1 MIRNIWDRI
10 FWKSGINVK
19 GDQVSLKRGI
29 IFQKQNLVIENY
41 VHLGPNYYIH
51 AGGGVHIGKGTIIGP
66 KLNIWTVNH
75 DYSSIEMLPY
85 NKNVINGAVE
95 IGEGCW
101 IGLNVS
107 ICPNVKIG
115 NGVIIAM
122 GAVVT
127 KDIPDFAIIGGNPA
141 KILKYRYE
149 TEDQYLVLQN
159 SISQEKFYGKAYF

>member
-1 MIRNIWDRI
+1 MIRNIWGRI
-10 FWKSGINVK
+10 FWKSGINIK
-19 GDQVSLKRGI
+19 GNQVSLKRGV

-51 AGGGVHIGKGTIIGP
+51 AGGGVYIGKGTIIGP
-66 KLNIWTVNH
+66 KLKIWTVNH
-75 DYSSIEMLPY
+75 DYSSMEILPY
-85 NKNVINGAVE
+85 NKNVKKGSVE

-122 GAVVT
+122 SSVVT
-127 KDIPDFAIIGGNPA
+127 KDIPDFAIVGGNPA
-141 KILKYRYE
+141 KVIKYRYE
-149 TEDQYLVLQN
+149 NEDQYLILKN
-159 SISQEKFYGKAYF
+159 SINQEKFYGKKYF